1 MWVTDARAGLLQ
13 KIDPGGNAVVAST
26 PIGNAS
32 AVVVAGDRVWVT
44 SPVDRQVVIVDAAS
58 VAPLGVRGEV
68 DDVASLVASGDSVWL
83 VPRSGSAATRYD
95 SLGSTSLGAERLG
108 GRPLAAAAGAGGGLW
123 VAVERGGATV
133 VGEARPGQEFVPS
146 PKLPR
151 ARARRR
157 S

>member
-1 MWVTDARAGLLQ
+1 M
-13 KIDPGGNAVVAST
+13 
-26 PIGNAS
+26 
-32 AVVVAGDRVWVT
+32 VAGDRVWVT

-146 PKLPR
+146 PKLRGLGATAIVTLRKGLWILDPASSTLSLLE
-151 ARARRR
+151 AR
-157 S
+157 